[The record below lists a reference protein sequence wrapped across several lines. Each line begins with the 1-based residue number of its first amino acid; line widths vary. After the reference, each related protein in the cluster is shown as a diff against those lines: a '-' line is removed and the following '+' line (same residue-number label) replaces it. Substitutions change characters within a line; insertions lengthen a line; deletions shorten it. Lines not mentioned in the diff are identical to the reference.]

1 MLREIC
7 NIEDRERL
15 YHLSQITRFCRNVG
29 PKRIDGIIDG
39 FVRGLVEGSVVKGEA
54 VAINFTIIE
63 TWSRRDTCDNRWGD
77 SNTDTKA
84 RTENSVR
91 FLELVFV

>member
-7 NIEDRERL
+7 NIEGREKL
-15 YHLSQITRFCRNVG
+15 YHLSQIKRFCRNVG
-29 PKRIDGIIDG
+29 PNRIDGIIDG

-63 TWSRRDTCDNRWGD
+63 TWSRRDRCDNRWGD

-91 FLELVFV
+91 FTELVFI